1 MTLTQ
6 AIHKRLLAKKKI
18 ITRSSG
24 PSGSAL
30 ELVRKEIRILNAL
43 PPHPNVARLF
53 EVIDDPNCEK
63 LYLCLE
69 YAGKPLNG
77 NHQHVRMQKHL
88 VGVLGQVARGLE
100 FLHGHGVIHGDLKVE
115 HLLVETETESEKKTA
130 GSSSFPWTVKIVD
143 FGSSET
149 FEEENDLLT
158 RSPGTPVYTAP
169 ECCTGN
175 PYSGRKADIWALGIA
190 MYRLRYG
197 AFPFE
202 SSSADDMYEEI
213 QSRPVLI
220 PCVEKGRPGVED
232 QWGEEVEAEALLSR
246 VLKQML
252 LSDPAERP
260 TASEIVELLE
270 ESKTIGNRSIDE
282 IEEAF
287 VVKCKRTSV
296 RKM

>member
-1 MTLTQ
+1 MVWFDLSFFTTTTHHHHDFGLTLLLVLTLTQ

-30 ELVRKEIRILNAL
+30 DLVRKEIRILNAL

-77 NHQHVRMQKHL
+77 NHQHVRMQKQL

-115 HLLVETETESEKKTA
+115 HLLVETETEKEKA

-158 RSPGTPVYTAP
+158 RSPGTPVYTH
-169 ECCTGN
+169 
-175 PYSGRKADIWALGIA
+175 
-190 MYRLRYG
+190 
-197 AFPFE
+197 
-202 SSSADDMYEEI
+202 
-213 QSRPVLI
+213 
-220 PCVEKGRPGVED
+220 CV
-232 QWGEEVEAEALLSR
+232 R
-246 VLKQML
+246 VLHGQPL
-252 LSDPAERP
+252 QRRTQGGHLGPW
-260 TASEIVELLE
+260 
-270 ESKTIGNRSIDE
+270 NRHVSIE
-282 IEEAF
+282 
-287 VVKCKRTSV
+287 V
-296 RKM
+296 RHFPV